1 MSNEA
6 RGLTNARAIAT
17 RAITGPTAIQCWTLR
32 TKFGSIPSTTSPRS
46 PVMYH
51 QVTYPRTV
59 RSPMA
64 PPYRVRAI
72 GSSGCAPSTDAT
84 NGTKATPRKNPMLSQ
99 TSVRFTRTRK
109 WNVWWWANQNTP
121 RTTKL
126 MTNVKKAARSP
137 TSCVARSALLPSGSR
152 RSSTRSVIAMAKMP
166 SANVSRRPG
175 VPTAVRVP
183 DSIRDAPRL
192 ASNGG
197 RSLRLSGSGGPATPI
212 IALHRRAEALPSDP
226 RGFLALRLREL
237 LRAGHRRPPPPA
249 KLELRPAVRER
260 GQHVVG
266 RDVAAIPD
274 SVHVP
279 TVRRTQR
286 DDVPAPE
293 PAVGHLLEVLEHDA
307 PRRPL
312 DDLPL
317 VRLSLETRVLGRV
330 VRAPSEREIERHAER
345 RGDVVFRS
353 PSRPSS
359 PRHHGPLPPMND
371 DRRSAVRHEDDPH
384 RAHGNRVLDLRDRE
398 GGLGALREEQA
409 RRARQQDEREP
420 DDQRDFKPV
429 RDGRGTR
436 DAEDPPQERRADDG
450 YHQGDDEA
458 RRRFPRV
465 LGLHSQRGHPAP
477 SEQRRREPDRADD

>member
-17 RAITGPTAIQCWTLR
+17 RAITGPTAIQCCTLR

-109 WNVWWWANQNTP
+109 WNVWWCANQKTP

-126 MTNVKKAARSP
+126 MTNVRKAARSP

-152 RSSTRSVIAMAKMP
+152 RSRTRSVIAMAKMP

-183 DSIRDAPRL
+183 DSIRAAPRL

-237 LRAGHRRPPPPA
+237 LRAGH
-249 KLELRPAVRER
+249 
-260 GQHVVG
+260 
-266 RDVAAIPD
+266 
-274 SVHVP
+274 
-279 TVRRTQR
+279 
-286 DDVPAPE
+286 
-293 PAVGHLLEVLEHDA
+293 LLEVLEHDA

-345 RGDVVFRS
+345 
-353 PSRPSS
+353 
-359 PRHHGPLPPMND
+359 
-371 DRRSAVRHEDDPH
+371 
-384 RAHGNRVLDLRDRE
+384 
-398 GGLGALREEQA
+398 
-409 RRARQQDEREP
+409 
-420 DDQRDFKPV
+420 
-429 RDGRGTR
+429 
-436 DAEDPPQERRADDG
+436 
-450 YHQGDDEA
+450 
-458 RRRFPRV
+458 
-465 LGLHSQRGHPAP
+465 
-477 SEQRRREPDRADD
+477 